1 MHKEKSR
8 LEILKNMTND
18 LANTNYSE
26 LNNEEINSVVNL
38 TTELPFYLDE
48 LNRTIANL
56 ERHMRHPDIDASKYT
71 AQFYELKD
79 EREVIEK
86 LMKEIERLAIEH
98 NKTLEVAHESNL

>member
-1 MHKEKSR
+1 MHKENTR
-8 LEILKNMTND
+8 LEILKQMINE
-18 LANTNYSE
+18 LAPTSYEE
-26 LNNEEINSVVNL
+26 LNDEEINSVVNL
-38 TTELPFYLDE
+38 TTELPSYLDE

-71 AQFYELKD
+71 AQFYELKE

-98 NKTLEVAHESNL
+98 NKTLEVTHG